1 MFIMLRFRA
10 CEQKAIKCLRG
21 MLNVLI
27 CRVYT
32 DKDLVKDLTK
42 METVLKALD
51 ECPSEDLPEEQVIA
65 LLGMRYITISL
76 MQNLWKIHICYITL

>member
-1 MFIMLRFRA
+1 MKAYISVLCKMLVMLRFRV

-32 DKDLVKDLTK
+32 DKDHVKDLTK
-42 METVLKALD
+42 MGTVLKMLD
-51 ECPSEDLPEEQVIA
+51 ECPSEDLPDEQVIA
-65 LLGMRYITISL
+65 VLGMRCAL
-76 MQNLWKIHICYITL
+76 G